1 MNESVD
7 VTLEADKDSEV
18 GDRLDAARDLVALGV
33 ICGKRIPWVLV
44 ALLDSKR
51 NTATLFVNVEHHH
64 LNLVAELHDF
74 RGVDVLVG
82 PIHFGDVYQTFDAL
96 FDFCEAAVVGEISNL
111 GDNTA
116 TLGVAASD
124 LYPWVLAQLL
134 ETQRHT
140 VALAIELE
148 DFDIHFLANFYDL
161 ARVLDT
167 LPGHIG
173 NVQQPVDTTEV
184 YKRAVV
190 GQVLDHA
197 LHGLAFLQVLQQL
210 LALRTVGGFHH
221 RAA

>member
-1 MNESVD
+1 M
-7 VTLEADKDSEV
+7 
-18 GDRLDAARDLVALGV
+18 
-33 ICGKRIPWVLV
+33 
-44 ALLDSKR
+44 
-51 NTATLFVNVEHHH
+51 
-64 LNLVAELHDF
+64 
-74 RGVDVLVG
+74 DVLVG

-96 FDFCEAAVVGEISNL
+96 FDFREAAVIGEIGNL
-111 GDNTA
+111 SDNTA

-197 LHGLAFLQVLQQL
+197 LHGLAFLQVFKQF

-221 RAA
+221 RPA